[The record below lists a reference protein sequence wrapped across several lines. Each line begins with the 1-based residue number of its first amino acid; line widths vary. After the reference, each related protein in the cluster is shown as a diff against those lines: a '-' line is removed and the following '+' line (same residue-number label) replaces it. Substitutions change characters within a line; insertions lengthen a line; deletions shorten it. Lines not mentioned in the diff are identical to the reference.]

1 MGGTASL
8 KVAGTGPVAAVITR
22 SAPQEFGVSVSDAD
36 LSSDRAPTLF
46 VNSEGDTYASDTVRM
61 CGLANPPK
69 QIDLYPGS
77 GHGIALFDGADAS
90 DLSQRILGFLT
101 KYAPAD

>member
-61 CGLANPPK
+61 CGLAIRPSRLTC
-69 QIDLYPGS
+69 IPGPDT
-77 GHGIALFDGADAS
+77 ALLSSTAPTPVTCRSESSAS
-90 DLSQRILGFLT
+90 
-101 KYAPAD
+101 